1 METFQPQRR
10 LQRTTASQAL
20 VFLVLIGIASSAFFE
35 LVALPILHVVFR
47 DSLGAQ
53 VRYLDRWFEWM
64 LTVGAGEG
72 EHLYRDVEPKV
83 YLFNPILSLLPVIA
97 MVGFIV
103 AAIVSALVPQ
113 RIGLVRKNLTREIT
127 NAVQELARR
136 HFGPSASDS
145 ECQLLQQRIETASV
159 EQLHVLAEELTM
171 PYDELVLLQ
180 RSLLWGRGGIRRIIY
195 LGSALR
201 LYLRNHFTIEYEQAV
216 LGSIYVGAAVLII
229 IIGLRGLQF
238 IPKER
243 PSLVLFAI
251 SLEFVLLIAYAVT
264 LMFSQPEDS
273 ATRLRD
279 VRGPRELF
287 LTLPTAGS
295 SIAAFEHAEKLLRM
309 FIALPPPSSQ
319 GTDESSIPPQSH

>member
-113 RIGLVRKNLTREIT
+113 RIGLVRKTL
-127 NAVQELARR
+127 LAR
-136 HFGPSASDS
+136 
-145 ECQLLQQRIETASV
+145 LLTQCRNWHADISVHRQAIASV
-159 EQLHVLAEELTM
+159 NF
-171 PYDELVLLQ
+171 
-180 RSLLWGRGGIRRIIY
+180 SN
-195 LGSALR
+195 SA
-201 LYLRNHFTIEYEQAV
+201 
-216 LGSIYVGAAVLII
+216 
-229 IIGLRGLQF
+229 
-238 IPKER
+238 
-243 PSLVLFAI
+243 
-251 SLEFVLLIAYAVT
+251 
-264 LMFSQPEDS
+264 
-273 ATRLRD
+273 
-279 VRGPRELF
+279 
-287 LTLPTAGS
+287 
-295 SIAAFEHAEKLLRM
+295 
-309 FIALPPPSSQ
+309 
-319 GTDESSIPPQSH
+319 